1 MPYVPAD
8 IFHAAADGNK
18 VTRPADGEYYPARN
32 IERPASL
39 KRTNL
44 AKIRTWI
51 ERGGDVNGEPDPALR
66 EETEYK
72 SFVIDVVYPGNRLLS
87 VAAECGRVD
96 VMRLLLANGADVNYV
111 NNVNF
116 GRTPVVP
123 ISIREGVGVLNAL
136 ALAVYHNHNREV
148 AVRLLIEHGA
158 DVTFAHNGTFSMLGT
173 VTTYPRVL
181 KMLLAAGAD
190 PSWRDSEGLTVQYK
204 AFEEYAETS
213 DEVTAISARQPWRPD
228 LAELVRQRDG
238 LRETYEIL
246 LGTRGHG
253 NYKKYVIQTTYSP
266 AKDLLVLRSLV
277 CGSRKTKAGRA
288 VAGPETPKAVARLF
302 ESCPDGVFWLVIK
315 YWKLGNWY
323 YPLVQEPRHKQPIP
337 SSPSTS
343 SSSSFDFSPL
353 CSDDDEATTTP

>member
-96 VMRLLLANGADVNYV
+96 VMRLLLANGAAVNYV
-111 NNVNF
+111 NHVNCES
-116 GRTPVVP
+116 TPAV
-123 ISIREGVGVLNAL
+123 SFIREGEWGFSAL
-136 ALAVYHNHNREV
+136 MLAVLRNRV
-148 AVRLLIEHGA
+148 AAVRLLIENGA
-158 DVTFAHNGTFSMLGT
+158 DVNFAVNNYQYAVLTLAKKS
-173 VTTYPRVL
+173 PRIL

-190 PSWRDSEGLTVQYK
+190 PSWRDSEGLTVQY
-204 AFEEYAETS
+204 
-213 DEVTAISARQPWRPD
+213 
-228 LAELVRQRDG
+228 L
-238 LRETYEIL
+238 
-246 LGTRGHG
+246 
-253 NYKKYVIQTTYSP
+253 
-266 AKDLLVLRSLV
+266 SL
-277 CGSRKTKAGRA
+277 
-288 VAGPETPKAVARLF
+288 
-302 ESCPDGVFWLVIK
+302 I
-315 YWKLGNWY
+315 
-323 YPLVQEPRHKQPIP
+323 HI
-337 SSPSTS
+337 
-343 SSSSFDFSPL
+343 
-353 CSDDDEATTTP
+353 